1 MADDGGLIVLPN
13 SGAFP
18 EVTLIEPSS
27 EGYILL
33 ALEIDRRPGLLYWL
47 ESPRKKGVLKEL
59 KCWAE
64 TLRGRGDV
72 NEVTVFKALVIP
84 PGRERAFKTDM
95 FIPTTRYDAVM
106 LITLSDLAA
115 AQALAAD
122 PAFLQSQGKVVA
134 QSRAHLSVVAENVRR
149 IAPVDHSR
157 KGVFLFNFFAAK
169 SRARNLAVWDYTAG
183 WFQDRTGLDNSTL
196 LLPAADDTPY
206 SVINHCRWDRLRNV
220 VPHLI
225 FETSFRNY
233 VLKHFAANNTT
244 AVPILY
250 CLA

>member
-1 MADDGGLIVLPN
+1 MANDELIVLPN

-18 EVTLIEPSS
+18 KVELIEPSRK
-27 EGYILL
+27 GYILL

-47 ESPRKKGVLKEL
+47 ESAHKKQLLKGL
-59 KCWAE
+59 KRWAD
-64 TLRGRGDV
+64 TLRSRDDV

-84 PGRERAFKTDM
+84 PGREQAFKTDVS
-95 FIPTTRYDAVM
+95 IPKTRYDVVL
-106 LITLSDLAA
+106 LIALADLAA
-115 AQALAAD
+115 AKALAAD
-122 PAFLQSQGKVVA
+122 PAFLQE
-134 QSRAHLSVVAENVRR
+134 QSKAIAESHAHLNVVAENVRR

-157 KGVFLFNFFAAK
+157 KGVFLFNFFAAR
-169 SRARNLAVWDYTAG
+169 SRAQNLAVWDYTAG

-196 LLPAADDTPY
+196 LRPVADDTPY

-225 FETSFRNY
+225 FESSFRNY
-233 VLKHFAANNTT
+233 VLKHFAANHTT

-250 CLA
+250 RLA